1 MKNLFLAFLL
11 SGVIFHV
18 QCQTKS
24 ASITPADLMK
34 KSDSQYTAGWIL
46 LGGGTAMVLT
56 AWAIPY
62 QNDDYSG
69 TSSNNS
75 FQEILGVT
83 GTLSIIVS
91 VPIFLSSGNNAR
103 MAARLS
109 LQNQALLQPVFLPGQ
124 SRNFPALNLKIPL

>member
-1 MKNLFLAFLL
+1 
-11 SGVIFHV
+11 
-18 QCQTKS
+18 
-24 ASITPADLMK
+24 
-34 KSDSQYTAGWIL
+34 
-46 LGGGTAMVLT
+46 MVLT